1 MHIDMKNPKGI
12 KLKTEGKYCAEDI
25 DVVPTLEEVIVD
37 PTDTEQI
44 VEPSAN
50 YTGIKKV
57 TVRAAG
63 GGGTTY
69 SVVEITSSQTTLTD
83 EQYNTLIASSF
94 NEIKFNNVIYN
105 LHQETTTELLYTAN
119 YLNRGDRITIIKA
132 TKGITKSSLSSLTS
146 ISSYVKNS
154 LDYAQSN
161 TTYALSAYQGKVLNN
176 RLTALEDASG
186 ATAVE
191 LTLPE
196 SSTQGTI
203 TDAQL
208 TTLQASDE
216 NYILINSNEIYRLN
230 DKGHTE
236 GIWTYTHDGYN
247 ESGVTKYLN
256 LTIATKAFAITE
268 QTGSGGGGGGSVPV
282 VALTGTSGTIT
293 QTQWDTLY
301 NSEVSYISLDG
312 NMYSKLYHSATFM
325 IFDYFG
331 TKSSKVN
338 VHRLVT
344 ITNANMKW
352 TRQEADLPTTAGCIL
367 SMQNSTASQGSSDP
381 FYGHIF
387 IGPGLKITNGILSLA
402 ISSPATVYVHNIRLS
417 TETCI
422 ESNLDAG
429 TTDANVLE
437 FAFYSSEGSFCD
449 EPSALW
455 SYIVGNGNWTPAING
470 TLYGSVGDGETVI
483 AVTKATVHNTDYLC
497 IITKD
502 NYGEI
507 VKYYVTDVDMFD
519 TTKTTLTDAC
529 REI

>member
-50 YTGIKKV
+50 YAGIKKV
-57 TVRAAG
+57 TVRASG
-63 GGGTTY
+63 GGGMTY

-83 EQYNTLIASSF
+83 EQYNTLIASAF
-94 NEIKFNNVIYN
+94 NKIKFNNIIYS
-105 LHQETTTELLYTAN
+105 LYQETTTGLLYTAN
-119 YLNRGDRITIIKA
+119 YFNKGNRITIIKA
-132 TKGITKSSLSSLTS
+132 TKGITRGSLDSLTS

-161 TTYALSAYQGKVLNN
+161 TTYALSAYQGKVLND
-176 RLTALEDASG
+176 RLTALEDAGG

-203 TDAQL
+203 TAAQL
-208 TTLQASDE
+208 TTLQASNE
-216 NYILINSNEIYRLN
+216 NYILINGNEIYRLN

-247 ESGVTKYLN
+247 VSGVTKYLN
-256 LTIATKAFAITE
+256 LTIATKAFTITE
-268 QTGSGGGGGGSVPV
+268 QTGGGGSVPV

-293 QTQWDTLY
+293 QAQWDMLY

-312 NMYSKLYHSATFM
+312 NMYSKLYHSATSM
-325 IFDYFG
+325 TFDYFG

-344 ITNANMKW
+344 ITKANMKW
-352 TRQEADLPTTAGCIL
+352 TSQEADLPTTAGCIL
-367 SMQNSTASQGSSDP
+367 SMQNNSASQGSTDP

-387 IGPGLKITNGILSLA
+387 IGSGLKITNGILSLA
-402 ISSPATVYVHNIRLS
+402 VSSPATVYVHDIKLS
-417 TETCI
+417 TETCA
-422 ESNLDAG
+422 ESNLGSD

-437 FAFYSSEGSFCD
+437 FAFYSSEGFFD
-449 EPSALW
+449 NEPLALW
-455 SYIVGNGNWTPAING
+455 SYIVVNNNWTPAING
-470 TLYGSVGDGETVI
+470 TLYGNIGGGETVI
-483 AVTKATVHNTDYLC
+483 AITKETVNSTDYLC
-497 IITKD
+497 IRTRGG
-502 NYGEI
+502 YGE
-507 VKYYVTDVDMFD
+507 VTKYYVTETDMLN
-519 TTKTTLTDAC
+519 TTKTTLIDSC

>member
-25 DVVPTLEEVIVD
+25 DVVPTLEEVSVD

-44 VEPSAN
+44 IEPSAN
-50 YTGIKKV
+50 YAGIKKV

-83 EQYNTLIASSF
+83 EQYNTLTASAF
-94 NEIKFNNVIYN
+94 NKIKSDNIIYN
-105 LHQETTTELLYTAN
+105 LYQETTAELVYTAN
-119 YLNRGDRITIIKA
+119 YFNNGNRITITKT
-132 TKGITKSSLSSLTS
+132 TKGITRGSLSSLTS
-146 ISSYVKNS
+146 ISRYVKNS

-161 TTYALSAYQGKVLNN
+161 TTYALSAYQGKVLND

-216 NYILINSNEIYRLN
+216 NYILINGNEIYRLN

-247 ESGVTKYLN
+247 VSGVTKYLN
-256 LTIATKAFAITE
+256 LTIATKAFTITE
-268 QTGSGGGGGGSVPV
+268 QTGGGGSVPV

-293 QTQWDTLY
+293 QAQWDTLY

-312 NMYSKLYHSATFM
+312 NMYSKLYHSATSM
-325 IFDYFG
+325 TFDYFG

-338 VHRLVT
+338 VHKLVT

-352 TRQEADLPTTAGCIL
+352 TSQEADLPTTAGCIL
-367 SMQNSTASQGSSDP
+367 SMQNNSASQGSTDP

-387 IGPGLKITNGILSLA
+387 IGPGLKLTNGILSLA
-402 ISSPATVYVHNIRLS
+402 VSSPATVYVHDIKLS
-417 TETCI
+417 TETCA
-422 ESNLDAG
+422 ESNLGSG
-429 TTDANVLE
+429 TTEANVLE
-437 FAFYSSEGSFCD
+437 FAFYSSEGPFNND
-449 EPSALW
+449 TGALW
-455 SYIVGNGNWTPAING
+455 SYIVVNNNWTPAING
-470 TLYGSVGDGETVI
+470 TLYGTIGGGETVT
-483 AVTKATVHNTDYLC
+483 AVTKETVNSTDYLC
-497 IITKD
+497 IRTRGG
-502 NYGEI
+502 YGEI
-507 VKYYVTDVDMFD
+507 AKYYVTEADMLD
-519 TTKTTLTDAC
+519 TTKTTLTDSF